1 MNHNY
6 KILRAIAKGVFS
18 LLFRIKVKGYPQN
31 VPEGGCLF
39 CANHLSAIDPALI
52 AISTNR
58 QLWFLAK
65 AELVKVPLVNI
76 LVKKFGIP
84 VTRGTADLAAI
95 RTCVAAIKE
104 GKNLLVFPQG
114 TRRKGVEPK
123 MTEVKHGSA
132 MFIHR
137 AKCPVIPVYI
147 EAKNYKIGLFK
158 KITITFGK
166 QINYEDFGF
175 TRGSL
180 PELESASELLWKSI
194 CDLCEKEKGT
204 ENGN

>member
-6 KILRAIAKGVFS
+6 KILRAIVKGVFS
-18 LLFRIKVKGYPQN
+18 LFFRIKVKGYPQN
-31 VPEGGCLF
+31 IPEGGCLF

-52 AISTNR
+52 AVSTKQ

-76 LVKKFGIP
+76 LIKNFGIP
-84 VTRGTADLAAI
+84 VTRGTADLTAI

-114 TRRKGVEPK
+114 TRKKGVDPK
-123 MTEVKHGSA
+123 TTEVKNGSA
-132 MFIHR
+132 MFIYR
-137 AKCPVIPVYI
+137 AKCPVVPVYI
-147 EAKNYKIGLFK
+147 EAKNYKIGIFK

-166 QINYEDFGF
+166 PISYDDFGF
-175 TRGSL
+175 VKGSL
-180 PELESASELLWKSI
+180 PELTSASELIWKSI
-194 CDLCEKEKGT
+194 CDLADKEKDT